1 MSYDRVFADV
11 KEHEAVPSLETSP
24 RETSTT
30 PTSKTDDFS
39 VVLGGPLFQIFR
51 RAHLSGDGLEL
62 LRRRV
67 VVITL
72 VAWLPLL
79 ILSLIEG
86 HALRGALKIPFLFDF
101 EANARFLVALPFLIV
116 AEVIVHERLTPLVR
130 HFSEKR
136 IVSISETPAFKAAID
151 SSLRLRNSVVLEVAL
166 FAFVYT
172 VGLWLWRSQLA
183 LGGSTWYGARDGA
196 QFHVTL
202 AGYWYVWV
210 SIPIFQFL
218 LLRWYFRLFI
228 WFRFLWKISR
238 LKLQLSAAHPD
249 RAGGIGFLGGS
260 SYAFGPLLFA
270 QGTLLSG
277 LIANRVVYEK
287 LPLFSFEVDA
297 TACVLF
303 LMLCVFGPLFMFLPQ
318 LERAKRKGEAELS
331 LLANRY
337 VFAFSKKWIRG
348 GAGETDDE
356 LLGTGD
362 IQSLADLG
370 NSFSIANSMRIVP
383 FAWEDVIRLIAVT
396 AAPLLPLS
404 LTILSPVEI
413 VSRVVKILL

>member
-1 MSYDRVFADV
+1 M
-11 KEHEAVPSLETSP
+11 
-24 RETSTT
+24 
-30 PTSKTDDFS
+30 
-39 VVLGGPLFQIFR
+39 LGGPLFQVFR

-62 LRRRV
+62 LRRRI
-67 VVITL
+67 VVITMF
-72 VAWLPLL
+72 AWLPLL

-86 HALRGALKIPFLFDF
+86 HALRGTLKIPFLFDF
-101 EANARFLVALPFLIV
+101 EANARFLFALPFLIV

-136 IVSISETPAFKAAID
+136 IISIADRPLFEAAID
-151 SSLRLRNSVVLEVAL
+151 SSLRLRNSVVLEVGL
-166 FAFVYT
+166 LAFVYT
-172 VGLWLWRSQLA
+172 IGLWVWQNQLA
-183 LGGSTWYGARDGA
+183 LGGPTWYAAPDATRL
-196 QFHVTL
+196 HLTR
-202 AGYWYVWV
+202 AGYWYVFV
-210 SIPIFQFL
+210 SIPFFQFL
-218 LLRWYFRLFI
+218 LLRWYFRLAI
-228 WFRFLWKISR
+228 WFRLLWKISR
-238 LKLQLSAAHPD
+238 LKLQLAAAHPD
-249 RAGGIGFLGGS
+249 RAGGIAFLGGS
-260 SYAFGPLLFA
+260 SYAFGPFLFA

-287 LPLFSFEVDA
+287 QPLLSFEVDA

-303 LMLCVFGPLFMFLPQ
+303 LMFCVLGPLFMFLPQ

-337 VFAFSKKWIRG
+337 VFAFNKKWIRG
-348 GAGETDDE
+348 GGGETDDE

-370 NSFSIANSMRIVP
+370 NSFSIATSMRIVP
-383 FAWEDVIRLIAVT
+383 FGLDDVVRLIAVT

-413 VSRVVKILL
+413 ISRVVKILL

>member
-1 MSYDRVFADV
+1 
-11 KEHEAVPSLETSP
+11 VPSLKTIPTEI
-24 RETSTT
+24 STT
-30 PTSKTDDFS
+30 ATPKQVDDFS

-62 LRRRV
+62 LRRRIV
-67 VVITL
+67 IITL
-72 VAWLPLL
+72 FAWLPLL

-86 HALRGALKIPFLFDF
+86 HALRGTLKIPFLFDF
-101 EANARFLVALPFLIV
+101 EANARFLVALPFLII
-116 AEVIVHERLTPLVR
+116 AEVLVHERLTPLVR
-130 HFSEKR
+130 RFSEKR
-136 IVSISETPAFKAAID
+136 IISLADTPAFNAAID
-151 SSLRLRNSVVLEVAL
+151 SSLRLRNSVVLEVTLLAL
-166 FAFVYT
+166 VYT
-172 VGLWLWRSQLA
+172 VGLWVWRNQLA
-183 LGGSTWYGARDGA
+183 LGGPTWYAAPDA
-196 QFHVTL
+196 THLHVTF
-202 AGYWYVWV
+202 AGYWYAWV

-228 WFRFLWKISR
+228 WFRLLWKVSR
-238 LKLQLSAAHPD
+238 LNLQLSAAHPD
-249 RAGGIGFLGGS
+249 RAGGIAFLGGS

-277 LIANRVVYEK
+277 LIANRVVYMK
-287 LPLFSFEVDA
+287 QPLLSFEVDA

-303 LMLCVFGPLFMFLPQ
+303 LMFCVLGPLIIFLPQ
-318 LERAKRKGEAELS
+318 LERAKRRGEAELS

-337 VFAFSKKWIRG
+337 VFAFNKKWIRG
-348 GAGETDDE
+348 GAEDTEE

-370 NSFSIANSMRIVP
+370 NSFSIATSMRIIP
-383 FAWEDVIRLIAVT
+383 FGWDDVVRLIAVT

-413 VSRVVKILL
+413 ISRVVRILL